1 MQSYLG
7 SVSST
12 CLAIPFNKLVSQL
25 ERNRTM
31 ARTMEKIIPVKITT
45 DEVQCYATE
54 MRSNISATAKFD
66 EMVMRHLSEIADNP
80 AKG

>member
-1 MQSYLG
+1 
-7 SVSST
+7 
-12 CLAIPFNKLVSQL
+12 
-25 ERNRTM
+25 M

-54 MRSNISATAKFD
+54 MRSNISATIAAARRGDTKQVKVYLQLKNMANAKFD